1 MEAGSLQNWFPL
13 MVRIRWWNRLDF
25 SEWRNIVVDNANVSE
40 KVSEGD
46 TVAENADAVA
56 DTDTQD
62 EESVTDQEMEEELG
76 TENVDGAETE

>member
-1 MEAGSLQNWFPL
+1 M
-13 MVRIRWWNRLDF
+13 
-25 SEWRNIVVDNANVSE
+25 
-40 KVSEGD
+40 
-46 TVAENADAVA
+46 A